1 MYPQT
6 LRALAAD
13 VIFDNITDH
22 YDYLMTLDHAIGYT
36 HDVGSRLLEVE
47 EMNMEKEKE
56 KEKENEKYK
65 KLMNVF
71 INKIRH
77 KEKV

>member
-1 MYPQT
+1 M
-6 LRALAAD
+6 A
-13 VIFDNITDH
+13 
-22 YDYLMTLDHAIGYT
+22 LDHAIGYT